1 MAAGQWTDAPADS
14 GNLVRE
20 ILFGLCQQYPAAT
33 FLFVSKKT
41 FDSSGLPA
49 NAQPLVVSPILNK
62 YYWEE
67 WQLPRALKKEKVDQ
81 LLVVND
87 WPPAKGKIPVTLL
100 VTHGRWLQTADGKRL
115 AELIPRVKQILVF
128 SETLQDAFISLAP
141 SLTDRVVLLQPGQ
154 DARYGPL
161 EWDDRQIIKH
171 EHAGGT
177 EYFLATGSIDPRN
190 NTMPLLKAYSVL
202 KKRLRSNVKLILA
215 GDVTAAGK
223 EVLDSL
229 ASYRFREDV
238 IWLQQPDA
246 ATLASLTAGAY
257 GLVYTNRYDGL
268 AMPIYHALHCNVP
281 VVAFDSP
288 AAREAGGPAV
298 VYADPA
304 HPDDLAEKMMLLYK
318 DERLRASHLAAIPG
332 SAHLP
337 DWNTVVRAVAGALGL
352 PVSA

>member
-20 ILFGLCQQYPAAT
+20 ILWRLCQQHPAST

-41 FDSSGLPA
+41 FDSNGLPA

-67 WQLPRALKKEKVDQ
+67 WQLPRALKKEKADQ

-87 WPPAKGKIPVTLL
+87 WPPAKAKIPVSLL
-100 VTHGRWLQTADGKRL
+100 VTHGRWLQAADAKRM
-115 AELIPRVKQILVF
+115 AELTPQVKQLFVF
-128 SETLQDAFISLAP
+128 SETLRDAFVSQASALA
-141 SLTDRVVLLQPGQ
+141 DKIVLLQPGQ
-154 DARYGPL
+154 DVGYNPL
-161 EWDDRQIIKH
+161 EWDERQAIKQQ
-171 EHAGGT
+171 HAGGT

-223 EVLDSL
+223 EVTDALT
-229 ASYRFREDV
+229 SYRFREDV
-238 IWLQQPDA
+238 IWLQRPDA

-268 AMPIYHALHCNVP
+268 ALPIYHALHCQVP

-304 HPDDLAEKMMLLYK
+304 HADDLAEKMMLLYK
-318 DERLRASHLAAIPG
+318 DERLRASHLAAIP
-332 SAHLP
+332 ATVHLP
-337 DWNTVVRAVAGALGL
+337 DWNTVVQAVGKALGL